1 MTGCP
6 APLALAALL
15 AMLAAAA
22 APSAARAEAPAQAPA
37 HVTGTAVI
45 EDGDTLDLG
54 PVPIRLH
61 GIDAPEAGQRCA
73 TPSGGQWACGAV
85 ATARLDELAGG
96 RALRCLARD
105 VDRYGRVVAT
115 CAVEDEAEGGD
126 GPSGVDDLSAVLARE
141 GLAWAFLEYSDDY
154 VDQEAGARA
163 VGIGIWQAPTQTAEA
178 YRADR
183 WNRAAAASPRAGCP
197 IKGNIGRDGRRIYH
211 TPWSPYYARTRIDPD
226 AGERWF
232 CDEGEAQGAGWT
244 AAQAR

>member
-1 MTGCP
+1 MAPCP
-6 APLALAALL
+6 APCRLLAALL
-15 AMLAAAA
+15 VLVATCPA
-22 APSAARAEAPAQAPA
+22 AARAQTPAY
-37 HVTGTAVI
+37 VTGTAAI

-54 PVPIRLH
+54 PVAIRLH

-73 TPSGGQWACGAV
+73 APLGGRWACGAA
-85 ATARLDELAGG
+85 ATARLDALAGG
-96 RALRCLARD
+96 RELRCLARD

-115 CAVEDEAEGGD
+115 CAVEDETEGGD
-126 GPSGVDDLSAVLARE
+126 GPNGVDDLSAVLARE

-154 VDQEAGARA
+154 VDHEAGARA
-163 VGIGIWQAPTQTAEA
+163 AGIGIWQAPTQTASD

-183 WNRAAAASPRAGCP
+183 WERAAAASPRAGCP

-211 TPWSPYYARTRIDPD
+211 TPWSPWYTRTRIDPG

-232 CDEGEAQGAGWT
+232 CDEGEAQGAGWV

>member
-1 MTGCP
+1 MAPSP
-6 APLALAALL
+6 APLALAALVVL
-15 AMLAAAA
+15 VATCPA
-22 APSAARAEAPAQAPA
+22 AARADAPAQAPA
-37 HVTGTAVI
+37 HVTGTAAI
-45 EDGDTLDLG
+45 EDGDTLSLG
-54 PVPIRLH
+54 PVAIRLH

-73 TPSGGQWACGAV
+73 TPLGGRWACGAV
-85 ATARLDELAGG
+85 ATARLDALAGG
-96 RALRCLARD
+96 RELTCLARD

-126 GPSGVDDLSAVLARE
+126 SPSGVDDLSAVLARE

-154 VDQEAGARA
+154 VDQEAAARA
-163 VGIGIWQAPTQTAEA
+163 AGIGIWQAPTQTASD

-211 TPWSPYYARTRIDPD
+211 TPWSPWYTRTQIDPD